1 MNFSHLHL
9 LLNHFPI
16 IGTIVGLGLF
26 LVSFVGKNEDLRRSS
41 YLIFAG
47 VALLTIPAFLS
58 GYGAM
63 LMIKGP
69 GVSDVLVQ
77 RHQGSAMLSFWFME
91 ATGAFS
97 LIALWHSQLSS
108 RPRNW
113 NVAAVLLFSLVTAA
127 LMART
132 GNTGGDI
139 RHPEVRDE
147 HELSANG
154 KVTEGPVGSVLY
166 AVEPTPDKFMQAVVF
181 SKWWWT
187 FMMIMH
193 FLGLILI
200 IGTVGLFDIRI
211 MGFLKRLPIGPLH
224 QLLPW
229 GIAGLGVNI
238 LTGMLGFI
246 GQPTNYI
253 YKGVFWF
260 KMLSLMLLG
269 VNAAAFY
276 MSGIFEG
283 VERVGPGE
291 DAPVSAKL
299 VAASSL
305 LLWFAV
311 ITFGRYIQF
320 SLDTLGPAGN

>member
-9 LLNHFPI
+9 ILNHFPV

-41 YLIFAG
+41 YIIFAG
-47 VALLTIPAFLS
+47 VALITIPTFLS

-69 GVSDVLVQ
+69 GVSDALVQ

-91 ATGAFS
+91 VTGAFS
-97 LIALWHSQLSS
+97 SIALWHSRLSS
-108 RPRNW
+108 RPKNW
-113 NVAAVLLFSLVTAA
+113 VVAAVLLFSLVTAG

-147 HELSANG
+147 HELSTDG
-154 KVTEGPVGSVLY
+154 KVMEGALGSILY
-166 AVEPTPDKFMQAVVF
+166 AIEPAPDNFMQAMVF

-211 MGFLKRLPIGPLH
+211 MGFLKQLAIAPLH
-224 QLLPW
+224 RLLPW
-229 GIAGLGVNI
+229 GMAGLGGNI
-238 LTGMLGFI
+238 LTGMLAFI

-253 YKGVFWF
+253 YRGVFWF

-269 VNAAAFY
+269 VNAAMFY
-276 MSGIFEG
+276 MTDIFEG
-283 VERVGPGE
+283 VEHVGPGE
-291 DAPVSAKL
+291 DASVSAKL

-320 SLDTLGPAGN
+320 SLDTLGPSGN

>member
-1 MNFSHLHL
+1 MNFPHLHL
-9 LLNHFPI
+9 VLNHFPI

-41 YLIFAG
+41 YIVFAG

-63 LMIKGP
+63 LTIKGP
-69 GVSDVLVQ
+69 GVSDVLIA

-91 ATGAFS
+91 ATGVFS
-97 LIALWHSQLSS
+97 LIALWRSQ
-108 RPRNW
+108 RDARTENW
-113 NVAAVLLFSLVTAA
+113 NVGVVLLLSLLTVG

-139 RHPEVRDE
+139 RHAEVRDA

-154 KVTEGPVGSVLY
+154 TVSERTMGSLLY
-166 AVEPTPDKFMQAVVF
+166 AIEPTPDKFMEAMVF

-187 FMMIMH
+187 FMMILH
-193 FLGLILI
+193 FFGLILI
-200 IGTVGLFDIRI
+200 IGTVGLFDARI
-211 MGFLKRLPIGPLH
+211 MGFFKELPISPLH
-224 QLLPW
+224 RLLPW
-229 GIAGLGVNI
+229 GLAGLGINI
-238 LTGMLGFI
+238 LTGMLAFI

-253 YKGVFWF
+253 YKGIFWF

-269 VNAAAFY
+269 LNAAVFY
-276 MSGIFEG
+276 FTNIFDG
-283 VERVGPGE
+283 VEGVGPGE
-291 DAPVSAKL
+291 DAPISAKL
-299 VAASSL
+299 IAASSL

-311 ITFGRYIQF
+311 ISLGRYIQF
-320 SLDTLGPAGN
+320 SLDTLGSNN

>member
-16 IGTIVGLGLF
+16 IGTIVGLALF

-41 YLIFAG
+41 YIIFAG
-47 VALLTIPAFLS
+47 VALLTIPTFLS

-63 LMIKGP
+63 MLIQGP
-69 GVSDVLVQ
+69 GVSDALLQ

-91 ATGAFS
+91 ATGVFS
-97 LIALWHSQLSS
+97 LVALWHSQRGARAGS
-108 RPRNW
+108 W
-113 NVAAVLLFSLVTAA
+113 NVAAVLLFSLATAG

-139 RHPEVRDE
+139 RHAEVRDQQ
-147 HELSANG
+147 ELSASG
-154 KVTEGPVGSVLY
+154 KVTEGPIGSMLY
-166 AVEPTPDKFMQAVVF
+166 AIEPTPDKFMQAMVF

-187 FMMIMH
+187 FMMIAH

-211 MGFLKRLPIGPLH
+211 MGLLKRLPIAPLH

-229 GIAGLGVNI
+229 GMAGLGVNI
-238 LTGMLGFI
+238 LTGMLAFI

-253 YKGVFWF
+253 YRGVFWF

-269 VNAAAFY
+269 LNAALFY
-276 MSGIFEG
+276 MTDIFEDIG
-283 VERVGPGE
+283 RVGPGE
-291 DAPVSAKL
+291 DASFPAKL

-320 SLDTLGPAGN
+320 SLDTLGPNGN

>member
-9 LLNHFPI
+9 MLNHFPI

-41 YLIFAG
+41 YIVFAG
-47 VALLTIPAFLS
+47 VALITIPVFLS

-69 GVSDVLVQ
+69 GVSDALMA
-77 RHQGSAMLSFWFME
+77 RHQGSAILSFWFME
-91 ATGAFS
+91 VTGVFS
-97 LIALWHSQLSS
+97 LLALWHSQ
-108 RPRNW
+108 RTTHPQNW
-113 NVAAVLLFSLVTAA
+113 NVLAVLLLSLLTAG

-139 RHPEVRDE
+139 RHPEVRDV

-154 KVTEGPVGSVLY
+154 TVMEGTIGSILY
-166 AVEPTPDKFMQAVVF
+166 AIEPTPDKFMEAMVF

-187 FMMIMH
+187 FMMILH

-211 MGFLKRLPIGPLH
+211 LGFLKQLPIGPLH
-224 QLLPW
+224 RLLPW
-229 GIAGLGVNI
+229 GMAGLGANI
-238 LTGMLGFI
+238 LTGMLAFI

-253 YKGVFWF
+253 YRGVFWF
-260 KMLSLMLLG
+260 KMLSLILLG
-269 VNAAAFY
+269 VNAAVFY
-276 MSGIFEG
+276 MTDIFEG
-283 VERVGPGE
+283 VEELRPGE
-291 DAPVSAKL
+291 DTSVSAKL

-305 LLWFAV
+305 LLVFAM
-311 ITFGRYIQF
+311 ITLGRYIQF
-320 SLDTLGPAGN
+320 SLDTLGPSGN

>member
-9 LLNHFPI
+9 ILNHFPI

-41 YLIFAG
+41 YIIFAG
-47 VALLTIPAFLS
+47 VALITIPTFLS

-91 ATGAFS
+91 VTGAFS
-97 LIALWHSQLSS
+97 SIALWHSQLSS
-108 RPRNW
+108 RPKNW
-113 NVAAVLLFSLVTAA
+113 VVAGVLLFSLVTAG

-147 HELSANG
+147 HELSTDG
-154 KVTEGPVGSVLY
+154 KVMEGAWGSILY
-166 AVEPTPDKFMQAVVF
+166 AIEPTPDKFMQAMVF

-211 MGFLKRLPIGPLH
+211 MGFLKQLPIAPLH
-224 QLLPW
+224 RLLPW
-229 GIAGLGVNI
+229 GMAGLGVNI
-238 LTGMLGFI
+238 LTGMLAFI

-253 YKGVFWF
+253 YRGDFWF

-269 VNAAAFY
+269 VNAAMFY
-276 MSGIFEG
+276 MTNIFEG
-283 VERVGPGE
+283 VEHVGPGE
-291 DAPVSAKL
+291 DASVSAKL

-320 SLDTLGPAGN
+320 SLDTLGPSGN